1 MNRRLLQNPFMDA
14 PLVPL
19 ETQIENVKYK
29 LERMVSCAETG
40 REWADVADVEARE
53 LAPLLT
59 LRDRNAEAAIA
70 AIEKDLAPE
79 LLALKAETAVAGA
92 LKGHLSRQQVE
103 WAKGHDWFVAD
114 LGSGLIQVVDR
125 WVNINTGDRGNDL
138 IVWDKTF
145 SELRDWAGY

>member
-1 MNRRLLQNPFMDA
+1 
-14 PLVPL
+14 
-19 ETQIENVKYK
+19 
-29 LERMVSCAETG
+29 
-40 REWADVADVEARE
+40 
-53 LAPLLT
+53 
-59 LRDRNAEAAIA
+59 
-70 AIEKDLAPE
+70 
-79 LLALKAETAVAGA
+79 
-92 LKGHLSRQQVE
+92 LKGYLSRQQVE